1 MQYKTRENNLNDLEV
16 LKTFLS
22 PVEFESQSGLSKEE
36 MDRLL
41 QEQQIKN
48 ETFETEEV
56 KIIAEQLAAV
66 IQAIQS
72 PYDEIDYG
80 YLHKKMQSITV
91 LLQKIEADNIEEL
104 KYINSLLEQIGKS
117 PNTSKKF

>member
-1 MQYKTRENNLNDLEV
+1 MQYKTRENNLKDLEV
-16 LKTFLS
+16 LKKFLS
-22 PVEFESQSGLSKEE
+22 PVDFEAQSGLSKEE

-48 ETFETEEV
+48 QPFETDEV
-56 KIIAEQLAAV
+56 KTIAEQLAAV

-104 KYINSLLEQIGKS
+104 KHINSLLEQIRKQDDS
-117 PNTSKKF
+117 HL